1 MVGAPYAGVG
11 GYQRGAA
18 LALDFDM
25 EVGGVYT
32 VPGDLAW
39 LPGSEGSQVC
49 GSPLTGF
56 PAWNSHLTWQD
67 YERSASSLLFSNA
80 DDSFL
85 VGSPMTR
92 VCAQEVGEL
101 QGSFKMAFQDCGFS
115 AEDVQAAGKIRSI
128 GEGAELAGLV
138 GTREFG
144 GLGASMTI
152 AKLTVGLYVGNGTY
166 MLKGSCLM
174 ENDKT
179 HPRWEALLMK
189 FWLSVN
195 LGQTVM
201 MEAEINL
208 AG

>member
-1 MVGAPYAGVG
+1 MVGAPYAGLG

-39 LPGSEGSQVC
+39 LPGSEGSQVGDC
-49 GSPLTGF
+49 PLTGF

-67 YERSASSLLFSNA
+67 YERSASALLFSNA
-80 DDSFL
+80 EDSFL
-85 VGSPMTR
+85 IGSPTTR

-115 AEDVQAAGKIRSI
+115 VEDVQAAGKIRSI
-128 GEGAELAGLV
+128 REGAQLAGLV

-144 GLGASMTI
+144 GLGASMTF
-152 AKLTVGLYVGNGTY
+152 ANLTVGLYVGNGSY
-166 MLKGSCLM
+166 VKR
-174 ENDKT
+174 E
-179 HPRWEALLMK
+179 LLNGK
-189 FWLSVN
+189 
-195 LGQTVM
+195 
-201 MEAEINL
+201 
-208 AG
+208 

>member
-1 MVGAPYAGVG
+1 
-11 GYQRGAA
+11 
-18 LALDFDM
+18 M

-49 GSPLTGF
+49 DCPIIGF

-85 VGSPMTR
+85 VGSPTAR

-101 QGSFKMAFQDCGFS
+101 QGSFEMSFQDCGFS
-115 AEDVQAAGKIRSI
+115 VEDVQAAGKIRSI
-128 GEGAELAGLV
+128 REGAELAGLV

-144 GLGASMTI
+144 GLGASVTF
-152 AKLTVGLYVGNGTY
+152 ANLTVGLYVGNGTY
-166 MLKGSCLM
+166 IC
-174 ENDKT
+174 
-179 HPRWEALLMK
+179 
-189 FWLSVN
+189 
-195 LGQTVM
+195 
-201 MEAEINL
+201 
-208 AG
+208 

>member
-18 LALDFDM
+18 LALDFDT

-39 LPGSEGSQVC
+39 LPGSEGLRVC
-49 GSPLTGF
+49 DCPLTGF
-56 PAWNSHLTWQD
+56 PAWNSNLTGQD
-67 YERSASSLLFSNA
+67 YERSASSLLLSNTE
-80 DDSFL
+80 DSFL

-115 AEDVQAAGKIRSI
+115 VADVQAAGKIRSI
-128 GEGAELAGLV
+128 REGAELAGLV

-144 GLGASMTI
+144 GLGASMTF
-152 AKLTVGLYVGNGTY
+152 ANLTVGLYVGDDTY
-166 MLKGSCLM
+166 MLKG
-174 ENDKT
+174 
-179 HPRWEALLMK
+179 RLLNGK
-189 FWLSVN
+189 
-195 LGQTVM
+195 
-201 MEAEINL
+201 
-208 AG
+208 